1 LYAKT
6 TGGEKKMDISFFI
19 RGLLIGL
26 SIAAAVGPISI
37 LCIQRTLERGRL
49 YGLVSGLGAA
59 TADACYGSIAAF
71 GLTVIST
78 FLLNQHLWIRLLGGI
93 FLLYL
98 GIKTFLTRPSERAAV
113 ARAHNFPG
121 AYLSTFLLTLT
132 NPTTILSFI
141 AIFAGIGV
149 GGASKSYLAA
159 AIVVGG
165 VFLGSALWWVILTGG
180 VSLLRKRFTPR
191 WLLWINR
198 CSGIVI
204 TLFGIFALF
213 SVIT

>member
-1 LYAKT
+1 
-6 TGGEKKMDISFFI
+6 MDISFLI

-37 LCIQRTLERGRL
+37 LCIQRTLERGQL

-59 TADACYGSIAAF
+59 TADAFYGSIAAF

-98 GIKTFLTRPSERAAV
+98 GIKTFTRRPAEKAAV
-113 ARAHNFPG
+113 AQAHSFPG
-121 AYLSTFLLTLT
+121 AYLSTLLLTLT

-149 GGASKSYLAA
+149 GGASKSYLSAA
-159 AIVVGG
+159 TVVGG

-198 CSGIVI
+198 CSGIGI
-204 TLFGIFALF
+204 LLFGIIALF
-213 SVIT
+213 SVL

>member
-1 LYAKT
+1 
-6 TGGEKKMDISFFI
+6 MDISFFL

-71 GLTVIST
+71 GLTVVST
-78 FLLNQHLWIRLLGGI
+78 FLLSQHLWIRLLGGI

-98 GIKTFLTRPSERAAV
+98 GIKIFMTRPAEKAAI
-113 ARAHNFPG
+113 ASAHNYPG
-121 AYLSTFLLTLT
+121 AYLSTLLLTLT
-132 NPTTILSFI
+132 NPTTIFSFI

-149 GGASKSYLAA
+149 GGASKSYVSA

-165 VFLGSALWWVILTGG
+165 VFLGSALWWVVLTGG
-180 VSLLRKRFTPR
+180 VSLLRKRFTTR

-198 CSGIVI
+198 CSGII
-204 TLFGIFALF
+204 IALFGIFALF
-213 SVIT
+213 GLL